1 MKVKD
6 AMHRGVIWVSPKTPV
21 SDIARRMRNDD
32 IGAVPVGDND
42 RLVGMV
48 TDRDIACRAVA
59 DGRDV
64 TALTAADV
72 MTMPILYCREED
84 DIKDAALYM
93 EKHQVRRLPVINTQK
108 RMVGMLSLGD
118 LSHKVPHA
126 LSGEVIQ
133 AVSSHHS

>member
-1 MKVKD
+1 
-6 AMHRGVIWVSPKTPV
+6 
-21 SDIARRMRNDD
+21 
-32 IGAVPVGDND
+32 
-42 RLVGMV
+42 
-48 TDRDIACRAVA
+48 
-59 DGRDV
+59 
-64 TALTAADV
+64 